1 MKRVYSTRILN
12 DYDYAQI
19 QKCAEKFE
27 DLCSS
32 FGFKWED
39 DPYYANDFLY
49 PISIRPIGRNSRYL
63 PKL

>member
-32 FGFKWED
+32 FGFKCED
-39 DPYYANDFLY
+39 DPYYANDFY
-49 PISIRPIGRNSRYL
+49 IRFQYVL
-63 PKL
+63 